1 MILLCL
7 IKLIELC
14 ILVCFLVIFLLYY
27 FSYLNASAIL
37 ADIRRMISWNVKESN
52 ILLLVS
58 AGTDQE
64 TDLCHESTEGGKEG
78 TVPLKS
84 GFCFHLFALGGTW
97 KKNICL
103 LDDY

>member
-1 MILLCL
+1 MFLNIRDQQTPKCLLSN
-7 IKLIELC
+7 
-14 ILVCFLVIFLLYY
+14 VLLLLFFYNGLRVKVGGGGRQR
-27 FSYLNASAIL
+27 SQSP
-37 ADIRRMISWNVKESN
+37 RNVKESN